1 MEISVVVVNDT
12 VACLRRIETEASPEW
27 NYTLHLL
34 LSENFNGS
42 AVIFNREWVLAKQI
56 GRAHV

>member
-42 AVIFNREWVLAKQI
+42 AVIFNREWVLAKPSC
-56 GRAHV
+56 